1 MRAICNTE
9 TFSRRLQLVSRGVS
23 ARSTIQLLGGIL
35 VEAGGEALKLS
46 ATDMEISIQ
55 TSSPAEVEGEGRV
68 VIPARI
74 FNDIVRS
81 LPGGSFS
88 LEHDAS
94 EGTVR
99 LVAGENEY
107 RIRAYAAD
115 DYPQLP
121 VFPEEGTFRMSGESL
136 VETVEKVSRS
146 YSRDET
152 RPVLTGILISFED
165 SRVRM
170 VTTDSY
176 RLSIKETELATTAF
190 EGTREAIIPARA
202 MQEVSRIFGS
212 EGEEDVEVSLS
223 ENQALFK
230 VGDVIFGTRLI
241 DGNFPEYRRLLPS
254 DFEREIAIPRE
265 ELIGTLR
272 RVNLFAARQTPPVPV
287 SLSFS
292 EGSVEVI
299 VRNGEVGDAHER
311 LSASSEDDFLISFN
325 PSYLLDGVSA
335 IDSEKVVFKLNEPLK
350 PGLIVPEENGNGEEP
365 DFLYLI
371 MPMQGPA
378 GTTLGQALKVA
389 SLVGSGGEAKVL
401 IQAGEILVNG
411 EVETRRGRKLE
422 EGDVVEV
429 GEERLEVR

>member
-9 TFSRRLQLVSRGVS
+9 SFSKRLQLVSRGVS

-55 TSSPAEVEGEGRV
+55 TSSSADVEGEGRV
-68 VIPARI
+68 VVPARI

-121 VFPEEGTFRMSGESL
+121 AFPEEGSFRMSGESL

-165 SRVRM
+165 SRVKM

-190 EGTREAIIPARA
+190 EGSREAIIPARA

-223 ENQALFK
+223 ENQALFRI
-230 VGDVIFGTRLI
+230 GDVVFGTRLI

-254 DFEREIAIPRE
+254 DFEREIAVPRE

-292 EGSVEVI
+292 EGAVEVI

-311 LSASSEDDFLISFN
+311 LSASSEDEFLISFN

-371 MPMQGPA
+371 MPMRDP
-378 GTTLGQALKVA
+378 
-389 SLVGSGGEAKVL
+389 SR
-401 IQAGEILVNG
+401 N
-411 EVETRRGRKLE
+411 
-422 EGDVVEV
+422 
-429 GEERLEVR
+429 

>member
-9 TFSRRLQLVSRGVS
+9 TFGRKLQLVSRGVS

-35 VEAGGEALKLS
+35 LEAQGDELKLS
-46 ATDMEISIQ
+46 ATNMEISIQ

-68 VIPARI
+68 IIPARI

-81 LPGGSFS
+81 LSGGKFT
-88 LEHDAS
+88 LEHDDS
-94 EGTVR
+94 EGMVR
-99 LVAGENEY
+99 LAAGENEY
-107 RIRAYAAD
+107 RIRTFAAD

-121 VFPEEGTFRMSGESL
+121 KFPEEGTFSMPGESL

-176 RLSIKETELATTAF
+176 RLSIKETELATAPF
-190 EGTREAIIPARA
+190 DGPKEAIIPARA
-202 MQEVSRIFGS
+202 MQEVSRIFSGS
-212 EGEEDVEVSLS
+212 DEGSIEVSLS
-223 ENQALFK
+223 ENQALFRI
-230 VGDVIFGTRLI
+230 GDVVFGTRLI

-254 DFEREIAIPRE
+254 DFERKIAVSRE
-265 ELIGTLR
+265 KLIETLR

-292 EGSVEVI
+292 EGAVEVI
-299 VRNGEVGDAHER
+299 VKNGEVGDAHER
-311 LSASSEDDFLISFN
+311 LEASSEDEFVISFN

-335 IDSEKVVFKLNEPLK
+335 IDSDEVVFKLNEALK
-350 PGLIVPEENGNGEEP
+350 PGLIVPQLNGDEGEP

-371 MPMQGPA
+371 MPMRDP
-378 GTTLGQALKVA
+378 
-389 SLVGSGGEAKVL
+389 SRS
-401 IQAGEILVNG
+401 
-411 EVETRRGRKLE
+411 
-422 EGDVVEV
+422 
-429 GEERLEVR
+429 

>member
-1 MRAICNTE
+1 MRAVCNTD
-9 TFSRRLQLVSRGVS
+9 TFGKKLSLVTRGVS

-35 VEAGGEALKLS
+35 LEASGEVVRLS
-46 ATDMEISIQ
+46 ATDMEISVQ
-55 TSSPAEVEGEGRV
+55 TSSPAEVEEEGRV

-81 LPGGSFS
+81 LPAELGRFS
-88 LEHDAS
+88 LEHEGS

-107 RIRAYAAD
+107 RIRAYGAD
-115 DYPQLP
+115 DFPQLP
-121 VFPEEGTFRMSGESL
+121 GFEAQEAFEMRGGLL
-136 VETVEKVSRS
+136 VETVEKVARS

-190 EGTREAIIPARA
+190 EGSTEAIIPARA
-202 MQEVSRIFGS
+202 MQEVSRIFSGS
-212 EGEEDVEVSLS
+212 EEEEVEVALGQ
-223 ENQALFK
+223 NQALFRI
-230 VGDVIFGTRLI
+230 GDVLFGTRLI
-241 DGNFPEYRRLLPS
+241 DGNFPEYKRLLPTT
-254 DFEREIAIPRE
+254 FEREISVRRE

-272 RVNLFAARQTPPVPV
+272 RVNLFAQRQTPPVPV

-299 VRNGEVGDAHER
+299 VRNGEVGEAHER
-311 LSASSEDDFLISFN
+311 LEATSEDEFLISFN
-325 PSYLLDGVSA
+325 PSYLLDGVLA
-335 IDSEKVVFKLNEPLK
+335 IDTEKVVFKFNEPLK
-350 PGLIVPEENGNGEEP
+350 PGLIVPGASEENGDADGEP

-371 MPMQGPA
+371 MPMRDP
-378 GTTLGQALKVA
+378 
-389 SLVGSGGEAKVL
+389 SLS
-401 IQAGEILVNG
+401 
-411 EVETRRGRKLE
+411 
-422 EGDVVEV
+422 
-429 GEERLEVR
+429 

>member
-1 MRAICNTE
+1 MRATCNTE
-9 TFSRRLQLVSRGVS
+9 SFSRKLQLVSRGVS

-35 VEAGGEALKLS
+35 LEAGGEALKLS

-55 TSSPAEVEGEGRV
+55 TSSPAEVEGDGRV

-81 LPGGSFS
+81 LPGGSFE

-176 RLSIKETELATTAF
+176 RLSIKETELATTTF
-190 EGTREAIIPARA
+190 EGSREAIIPARA

-212 EGEEDVEVSLS
+212 EGEDDVEVSLS
-223 ENQALFK
+223 ENQALFRI
-230 VGDVIFGTRLI
+230 GDVVFGTRLI

-254 DFEREIAIPRE
+254 GFEREIAVSRE
-265 ELIGTLR
+265 DLIGTLR

-311 LSASSEDDFLISFN
+311 LTASSEDEFLISFN

-350 PGLIVPEENGNGEEP
+350 PGLIVPEQNGEEP

-371 MPMQGPA
+371 MPMRDP
-378 GTTLGQALKVA
+378 
-389 SLVGSGGEAKVL
+389 SR
-401 IQAGEILVNG
+401 N
-411 EVETRRGRKLE
+411 
-422 EGDVVEV
+422 
-429 GEERLEVR
+429 

>member
-35 VEAGGEALKLS
+35 VEAGGETLKLS

-107 RIRAYAAD
+107 SIRAYAAD

-121 VFPEEGTFRMSGESL
+121 SFPEEGTFMMSGESL

-190 EGTREAIIPARA
+190 EGSREAIIPARA

-223 ENQALFK
+223 ENQALFRI
-230 VGDVIFGTRLI
+230 GDVVFGTRLI

-292 EGSVEVI
+292 EGAVEVI

-311 LSASSEDDFLISFN
+311 LSASSEDEFLISFN

-350 PGLIVPEENGNGEEP
+350 PGLIVPDENGNGEEP

-371 MPMQGPA
+371 MPMRDP
-378 GTTLGQALKVA
+378 
-389 SLVGSGGEAKVL
+389 SR
-401 IQAGEILVNG
+401 N
-411 EVETRRGRKLE
+411 
-422 EGDVVEV
+422 
-429 GEERLEVR
+429 

>member
-1 MRAICNTE
+1 MRAVCNTE
-9 TFSRRLQLVSRGVS
+9 TFGRKLQLVSRGVS

-35 VEAGGEALKLS
+35 LEAEGETLKLS

-55 TSSPAEVEGEGRV
+55 TSSPAEIEEEGRV

-81 LPGGSFS
+81 LPGGQFT
-88 LEHDAS
+88 LEHESS

-99 LVAGENEY
+99 LAAGENEY
-107 RIRAYAAD
+107 RIRTYAAD

-121 VFPEEGTFRMSGESL
+121 EFAEEGTFRMSGESL

-176 RLSIKETELATTAF
+176 RLSIKETELATTPF

-202 MQEVSRIFGS
+202 MQEVSRIFSGS
-212 EGEEDVEVSLS
+212 DEDDVEVSLS
-223 ENQALFK
+223 ENQALFRI
-230 VGDVIFGTRLI
+230 GDVVFGTRLI

-254 DFEREIAIPRE
+254 GFERKIAVSRE
-265 ELIGTLR
+265 KLIDTLR

-292 EGSVEVI
+292 EGAVEVI
-299 VRNGEVGDAHER
+299 VSNGEVGDAHER
-311 LSASSEDDFLISFN
+311 LEASSEDEFLISFN

-335 IDSEKVVFKLNEPLK
+335 IDSDEVVFKLNEALK
-350 PGLIVPEENGNGEEP
+350 PGLIVPQSNGDEAEP

-371 MPMQGPA
+371 MPMRDP
-378 GTTLGQALKVA
+378 
-389 SLVGSGGEAKVL
+389 SRS
-401 IQAGEILVNG
+401 
-411 EVETRRGRKLE
+411 
-422 EGDVVEV
+422 
-429 GEERLEVR
+429 

>member
-1 MRAICNTE
+1 MRAVCNTD
-9 TFSRRLQLVSRGVS
+9 TFSRKLALVTRGVS

-35 VEAGGEALKLS
+35 LEVGGGVVGLS
-46 ATDMEISIQ
+46 ATDMEISVQ
-55 TSSPAEVEGEGRV
+55 TSSPAEVEEEGRV

-81 LPGGSFS
+81 LPAGRFS
-88 LEHDAS
+88 LEHDDS

-107 RIRAYAAD
+107 SIRAYAAD
-115 DYPQLP
+115 DFPQLP
-121 VFPEEGTFRMSGESL
+121 GFDEGNAFKMSGELL
-136 VETVEKVSRS
+136 VETVEKVARS

-176 RLSIKETELATTAF
+176 RLSIKETDLATTAF
-190 EGTREAIIPARA
+190 EGSREAIIPARA

-212 EGEEDVEVSLS
+212 EGEEEVEVVLS
-223 ENQALFK
+223 ENQALFR
-230 VGDVIFGTRLI
+230 VGDVLFGTRLI
-241 DGNFPEYRRLLPS
+241 DGNFPEYKRLLPTS
-254 DFEREIAIPRE
+254 FEREISVSRE
-265 ELIGTLR
+265 DLIGTLR
-272 RVNLFAARQTPPVPV
+272 RVNLFAQRQTPPVPV

-299 VRNGEVGDAHER
+299 VRNGEIGEAHER
-311 LSASSEDDFLISFN
+311 LPATSEDDFLISFN

-335 IDSEKVVFKLNEPLK
+335 IDTENVVFKFNEALK
-350 PGLIVPEENGNGEEP
+350 PGLIVPGANNGESEEP

-371 MPMQGPA
+371 MPMRDP
-378 GTTLGQALKVA
+378 
-389 SLVGSGGEAKVL
+389 S
-401 IQAGEILVNG
+401 
-411 EVETRRGRKLE
+411 RG
-422 EGDVVEV
+422 
-429 GEERLEVR
+429 

>member
-107 RIRAYAAD
+107 RIRTYAAD

-165 SRVRM
+165 SHVKM

-190 EGTREAIIPARA
+190 EGSREAIIPARA

-223 ENQALFK
+223 ENQALFRI
-230 VGDVIFGTRLI
+230 GDVVFGTRLI

-292 EGSVEVI
+292 EGAVEVI
-299 VRNGEVGDAHER
+299 VRNGEVGDALER
-311 LSASSEDDFLISFN
+311 LSASSEDEFLISFN

-350 PGLIVPEENGNGEEP
+350 PGLIVPDENGNGEEP

-371 MPMQGPA
+371 MPMRDP
-378 GTTLGQALKVA
+378 
-389 SLVGSGGEAKVL
+389 SR
-401 IQAGEILVNG
+401 N
-411 EVETRRGRKLE
+411 
-422 EGDVVEV
+422 
-429 GEERLEVR
+429 